1 MSVRQSVSD
10 FTICSDK
17 KETESRVTGGA
28 LQADISSVQQDLCNK
43 VFICCVNGACVYTP
57 ALHNKSLS
65 LCWRCFTVKQSHK
78 LFVMTVLI

>member
-28 LQADISSVQQDLCNK
+28 LQADISSVQRDLCNK
-43 VFICCVNGACVYTP
+43 VFICCVNGAYVYTRP
-57 ALHNKSLS
+57 FTIKASHFAGGVSL
-65 LCWRCFTVKQSHK
+65 
-78 LFVMTVLI
+78 